1 LSDEWDFYFARVN
14 DAVSSI
20 FVDLGI
26 RPDVPV
32 ETRPWLLWVWVKL
45 QSPNPDGLSTSDEAP
60 KLNAIGEALDATV
73 SATCGAQLVGRI
85 TGNSRREF
93 YFYAAEPGELTA
105 SVANAMKVFA
115 EYTYETGSTFQ
126 PEWEQYLML
135 YPSETNLERMKN
147 RRVLEALAEQGDSH
161 TIPRKVDHWLYFGDE
176 ASRAACRETLAA
188 IDFAVEDEG
197 MAEEDGGLQ
206 SLIDAD
212 LRFHRAVLKAA
223 HNPYLEM
230 VLDPVMST
238 FLQQIKLSNSFNPG
252 LDMHRH
258 IFIEIRERNSVG
270 ARQAVRRLMK
280 STLEDSRRA
289 LKNIP

>member
-1 LSDEWDFYFARVN
+1 VRLAEEGAD
-14 DAVSSI
+14 I
-20 FVDLGI
+20 IGI
-26 RPDVPV
+26 DICSGV
-32 ETRPWLLWVWVKL
+32 ETVRYPGATEEDLKEIE
-45 QSPNPDGLSTSDEAP
+45 S
-60 KLNAIGEALDATV
+60 AL
-73 SATCGAQLVGRI
+73 
-85 TGNSRREF
+85 
-93 YFYAAEPGELTA
+93 
-105 SVANAMKVFA
+105 
-115 EYTYETGSTFQ
+115 
-126 PEWEQYLML
+126 
-135 YPSETNLERMKN
+135 
-147 RRVLEALAEQGDSH
+147 H
-161 TIPRKVDHWLYFGDE
+161 
-176 ASRAACRETLAA
+176 
-188 IDFAVEDEG
+188 G
-197 MAEEDGGLQ
+197 MAEENGGLENI
-206 SLIDAD
+206 IDAD

>member
-1 LSDEWDFYFARVN
+1 MALVPGRVLFA
-14 DAVSSI
+14 SS
-20 FVDLGI
+20 LNSSRRREEHLEEPGI
-26 RPDVPV
+26 RLKGITMQKRSFRNGRLSEQVLHEMQRLITEEYPEPGSRLPKETELAERFQVSRIVVREAMKILEDRGMV
-32 ETRPWLLWVWVKL
+32 EVRAGRGTLTVA
-45 QSPNPDGLSTSDEAP
+45 PNPDRVKESLLWLFRDQPMPTMAEMELMLELRQVLEETSAS
-60 KLNAIGEALDATV
+60 L
-73 SATCGAQLVGRI
+73 
-85 TGNSRREF
+85 
-93 YFYAAEPGELTA
+93 A
-105 SVANAMKVFA
+105 SVRATEEDLK
-115 EYTYETGSTFQ
+115 EIES
-126 PEWEQYLML
+126 
-135 YPSETNLERMKN
+135 
-147 RRVLEALAEQGDSH
+147 ALH
-161 TIPRKVDHWLYFGDE
+161 
-176 ASRAACRETLAA
+176 C
-188 IDFAVEDEG
+188 